1 MTGNE
6 KAASKYESNI
16 KGYVITSKSIIKIK
30 TILKL
35 DNNQGT
41 NSIHNT
47 ISNKNNIIPLT

>member
-1 MTGNE
+1 MTGYE

-16 KGYVITSKSIIKIK
+16 KEYVIASKSIIKIK

-35 DNNQGT
+35 NNNQGT

-47 ISNKNNIIPLT
+47 ISSKNNILPLT

>member
-47 ISNKNNIIPLT
+47 ISNKNNIVPST